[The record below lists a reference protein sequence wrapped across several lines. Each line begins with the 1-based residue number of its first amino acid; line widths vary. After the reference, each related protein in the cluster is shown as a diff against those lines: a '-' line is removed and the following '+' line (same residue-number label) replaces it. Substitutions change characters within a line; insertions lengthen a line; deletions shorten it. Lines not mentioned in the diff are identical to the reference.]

1 MKKIM
6 LLLLFGVMVLTST
19 AQEKVYQIE
28 EITVIN
34 YGDGRMLFRLNNEEK
49 TPLNGSHR
57 LIDGY
62 HSEYILADFK
72 DGMYHGNYRHF
83 KGNKLLEECRYKE
96 GNRDGLYKR
105 YYGDGQTVQSERTF
119 IDGKVDGVSRTY
131 HSNGKVETEKVYKLG
146 IEDGYDRRYDSDGT
160 LTLDECYK
168 DGKRDG
174 KWTQHLSSN
183 LGDIVRISFYKKGLP
198 DGQWSETWK
207 DGKPRSK
214 SSYKDGKKEGV
225 WIRYG
230 KGGKPEKST
239 TYKNDEKNGEE
250 ITYFTDGTPEKSSN
264 YLNGKLNGVTKE
276 FYFGSGQCKSEYTFK
291 NGKREGAYKRY
302 FDTGKLREEGRC
314 EADSEVY
321 RKEYYANGK
330 LKSVAERKGGGWN
343 TIERYDSDG
352 NKE

>member
-34 YGDGRMLFRLNNEEK
+34 YGDGRLLFRLNNEEK

-72 DGMYHGNYRHF
+72 DGMYHGNCRHF
-83 KGNKLLEECRYKE
+83 KENKLLEECRYKE
-96 GNRDGLYKR
+96 GNRDGLYKC

-146 IEDGYDRRYDSDGT
+146 IEDGYDRRYGSDGT

-183 LGDIVRISFYKKGLP
+183 LGDMVRISFYKNGLP

-207 DGKPRSK
+207 D
-214 SSYKDGKKEGV
+214 
-225 WIRYG
+225 
-230 KGGKPEKST
+230 GKPEKST

-276 FYFGSGQCKSEYTFK
+276 FYFESGKCKSEYFQ
-291 NGKREGAYKRY
+291 
-302 FDTGKLREEGRC
+302 
-314 EADSEVY
+314 
-321 RKEYYANGK
+321 
-330 LKSVAERKGGGWN
+330 ER
-343 TIERYDSDG
+343 
-352 NKE
+352 

>member
-72 DGMYHGNYRHF
+72 DGMYHGDYRHF
-83 KGNKLLEECRYKE
+83 KENKLLEECRYKE
-96 GNRDGLYKR
+96 GNRDGSYKC

-146 IEDGYDRRYDSDGT
+146 IEDGYDRRYGSDGT

-214 SSYKDGKKEGV
+214 SSYKDGKKEGL

-230 KGGKPEKST
+230 KSGKPEKST
-239 TYKNDEKNGEE
+239 TYKNDEKN
-250 ITYFTDGTPEKSSN
+250 
-264 YLNGKLNGVTKE
+264 
-276 FYFGSGQCKSEYTFK
+276 
-291 NGKREGAYKRY
+291 
-302 FDTGKLREEGRC
+302 
-314 EADSEVY
+314 
-321 RKEYYANGK
+321 
-330 LKSVAERKGGGWN
+330 
-343 TIERYDSDG
+343 
-352 NKE
+352 

>member
-34 YGDGRMLFRLNNEEK
+34 YGDGRLLFRLSNEEK

-83 KGNKLLEECRYKE
+83 KENKLLEECRYKE

-146 IEDGYDRRYDSDGT
+146 IEDGYDRRYGSDGT

-183 LGDIVRISFYKKGLP
+183 LGDMVRISFYKNGLP
-198 DGQWSETWK
+198 TVSGAK
-207 DGKPRSK
+207 RGKTASPVAKAAIKTAKKRVSGLDMVKAANPK
-214 SSYKDGKKEGV
+214 SLPLTKTMK
-225 WIRYG
+225 RT
-230 KGGKPEKST
+230 EKRLLISLT
-239 TYKNDEKNGEE
+239 A
-250 ITYFTDGTPEKSSN
+250 
-264 YLNGKLNGVTKE
+264 L
-276 FYFGSGQCKSEYTFK
+276 
-291 NGKREGAYKRY
+291 
-302 FDTGKLREEGRC
+302 
-314 EADSEVY
+314 
-321 RKEYYANGK
+321 
-330 LKSVAERKGGGWN
+330 LKSRQTTSMAN
-343 TIERYDSDG
+343 
-352 NKE
+352 

>member
-34 YGDGRMLFRLNNEEK
+34 YGDGRLLFRLNNEEK

-72 DGMYHGNYRHF
+72 DGMYHGNCRHF
-83 KGNKLLEECRYKE
+83 KENKLLEECRYKE
-96 GNRDGLYKR
+96 GNRDGLYKC

-146 IEDGYDRRYDSDGT
+146 IEDGYDRRYGSDGT

-183 LGDIVRISFYKKGLP
+183 LGDMVRISFYKNGLP

-207 DGKPRSK
+207 D
-214 SSYKDGKKEGV
+214 
-225 WIRYG
+225 
-230 KGGKPEKST
+230 GKPEKST

-276 FYFGSGQCKSEYTFK
+276 FYFESGKCKSEYTFK

-302 FDTGKLREEGRC
+302 FDTGKLREEGCC

-343 TIERYDSDG
+343 TIERYDSEG

>member
-72 DGMYHGNYRHF
+72 DGMYHGDYRHF
-83 KGNKLLEECRYKE
+83 KENKLLEECRYKE

-119 IDGKVDGVSRTY
+119 IDGK
-131 HSNGKVETEKVYKLG
+131 
-146 IEDGYDRRYDSDGT
+146 
-160 LTLDECYK
+160 
-168 DGKRDG
+168 RDG
-174 KWTQHLSSN
+174 KWTEHLSGN
-183 LGDIVRISFYKKGLP
+183 AGDVTRISFYKNGLP

-214 SSYKDGKKEGV
+214 SSYKDGKKEGL
-225 WIRYG
+225 WIKYG
-230 KGGKPEKST
+230 KSGKPEKST

-276 FYFGSGQCKSEYTFK
+276 FYFESGKCKSEYTFK

-343 TIERYDSDG
+343 TIERYDSEG

>member
-34 YGDGRMLFRLNNEEK
+34 YGDGRLLFRLNNEEK

-83 KGNKLLEECRYKE
+83 KENKLLEKCRYKE
-96 GNRDGLYKR
+96 GNRDGLYKH

-119 IDGKVDGVSRTY
+119 IDGK
-131 HSNGKVETEKVYKLG
+131 
-146 IEDGYDRRYDSDGT
+146 
-160 LTLDECYK
+160 
-168 DGKRDG
+168 RDG
-174 KWTQHLSSN
+174 KWTEHLSGN
-183 LGDIVRISFYKKGLP
+183 TGDVTRISFYKNGLP

-225 WIRYG
+225 WIGYG
-230 KGGKPEKST
+230 KDGKPEKST

-276 FYFGSGQCKSEYTFK
+276 FYFESGKCKSEYTFK

-343 TIERYDSDG
+343 TVERYDSEG

>member
-34 YGDGRMLFRLNNEEK
+34 YGDGRLLFRLNNEEK

-72 DGMYHGNYRHF
+72 DGMYHGNCRHF
-83 KGNKLLEECRYKE
+83 KENKLLEECRYKE
-96 GNRDGLYKR
+96 GNRDGLYKC

-131 HSNGKVETEKVYKLG
+131 HSNGKVEAEKVYKLG
-146 IEDGYDRRYDSDGT
+146 IEDGYDRRYGSDGT

-183 LGDIVRISFYKKGLP
+183 LGDMVRISFYKNGLP

-207 DGKPRSK
+207 D
-214 SSYKDGKKEGV
+214 
-225 WIRYG
+225 
-230 KGGKPEKST
+230 GKPEKST

-276 FYFGSGQCKSEYTFK
+276 FYFESGKCKSEYTFK

-302 FDTGKLREEGRC
+302 F
-314 EADSEVY
+314 
-321 RKEYYANGK
+321 
-330 LKSVAERKGGGWN
+330 
-343 TIERYDSDG
+343 
-352 NKE
+352 

>member
-34 YGDGRMLFRLNNEEK
+34 YGDGRLLFRLNNEEK

-72 DGMYHGNYRHF
+72 DGMYHGNCRHF
-83 KGNKLLEECRYKE
+83 KENKLLEECRYKE
-96 GNRDGLYKR
+96 GNRDGLYKC

-119 IDGKVDGVSRTY
+119 IDGKVNGVSRTY

-146 IEDGYDRRYDSDGT
+146 IEDGYDRRYGSDGT

-183 LGDIVRISFYKKGLP
+183 LGDMVRISFYKNGLP

-207 DGKPRSK
+207 D
-214 SSYKDGKKEGV
+214 
-225 WIRYG
+225 
-230 KGGKPEKST
+230 GKPEKST

-276 FYFGSGQCKSEYTFK
+276 FYFESGKCKSEYTFK

-302 FDTGKLREEGRC
+302 FDTGKLREEGCC

-343 TIERYDSDG
+343 TIERYDSEG

>member
-1 MKKIM
+1 
-6 LLLLFGVMVLTST
+6 MVLTST

-72 DGMYHGNYRHF
+72 DGMYHGDYRHF
-83 KGNKLLEECRYKE
+83 KENKLLEECRYKE
-96 GNRDGLYKR
+96 GNRDGSYKC

-146 IEDGYDRRYDSDGT
+146 IEDGYDRRYGSDGT

-214 SSYKDGKKEGV
+214 SSYKDGKKEGL

-230 KGGKPEKST
+230 KSPKSPPLTKMMKRTEKRLLISLT
-239 TYKNDEKNGEE
+239 A
-250 ITYFTDGTPEKSSN
+250 
-264 YLNGKLNGVTKE
+264 L
-276 FYFGSGQCKSEYTFK
+276 
-291 NGKREGAYKRY
+291 
-302 FDTGKLREEGRC
+302 
-314 EADSEVY
+314 
-321 RKEYYANGK
+321 
-330 LKSVAERKGGGWN
+330 LKSRQTTSMAN
-343 TIERYDSDG
+343 
-352 NKE
+352 

>member
-34 YGDGRMLFRLNNEEK
+34 YGDGRLLFRLNNEEK

-72 DGMYHGNYRHF
+72 DGMYHGNCRHF
-83 KGNKLLEECRYKE
+83 KENKLLEECRYKE

-183 LGDIVRISFYKKGLP
+183 LGDMVRISFYKNGLP

-207 DGKPRSK
+207 D
-214 SSYKDGKKEGV
+214 
-225 WIRYG
+225 
-230 KGGKPEKST
+230 GKPEKST

-343 TIERYDSDG
+343 TIERYDSEG

>member
-34 YGDGRMLFRLNNEEK
+34 YGDGRLLFRLNNEEK

-72 DGMYHGNYRHF
+72 DGMYHGNCRHF
-83 KGNKLLEECRYKE
+83 KENKLLEECRYKE

-119 IDGKVDGVSRTY
+119 IDGK
-131 HSNGKVETEKVYKLG
+131 
-146 IEDGYDRRYDSDGT
+146 
-160 LTLDECYK
+160 
-168 DGKRDG
+168 RDG
-174 KWTQHLSSN
+174 KWTEHLSGN
-183 LGDIVRISFYKKGLP
+183 AGDVTRISFYKNGLP

-207 DGKPRSK
+207 DGKPRNK

-276 FYFGSGQCKSEYTFK
+276 FYFESGKCKSEYTFK

-343 TIERYDSDG
+343 TIERYDSEG

>member
-34 YGDGRMLFRLNNEEK
+34 YGDGRLLFRLNNEEK

-72 DGMYHGNYRHF
+72 DGMYHGDYRHF
-83 KGNKLLEECRYKE
+83 KENKLLEECRYKE

-119 IDGKVDGVSRTY
+119 IDGK
-131 HSNGKVETEKVYKLG
+131 
-146 IEDGYDRRYDSDGT
+146 
-160 LTLDECYK
+160 
-168 DGKRDG
+168 RDG
-174 KWTQHLSSN
+174 KWTEHLSGN
-183 LGDIVRISFYKKGLP
+183 AGDVTRISFYKNGLS

-276 FYFGSGQCKSEYTFK
+276 FYFESGKCKSEYTFK

-343 TIERYDSDG
+343 TIERYDSEG

>member
-34 YGDGRMLFRLNNEEK
+34 YGDGRLLFRLNNEEK

-72 DGMYHGNYRHF
+72 DGMYHGDYRHF
-83 KGNKLLEECRYKE
+83 KENKLLEECRYKE

-119 IDGKVDGVSRTY
+119 IDGK
-131 HSNGKVETEKVYKLG
+131 
-146 IEDGYDRRYDSDGT
+146 
-160 LTLDECYK
+160 
-168 DGKRDG
+168 RDG
-174 KWTQHLSSN
+174 KWTEHLSGN
-183 LGDIVRISFYKKGLP
+183 AGDVTRISFYKNGLS

-276 FYFGSGQCKSEYTFK
+276 FYFESGKCKSEYTFK

-302 FDTGKLREEGRC
+302 FDTGKLREEGCC

-343 TIERYDSDG
+343 TIERYDSEG

>member
-34 YGDGRMLFRLNNEEK
+34 YGDGRLLFRLSNEEK

-83 KGNKLLEECRYKE
+83 KENKLLEECRYKE

-119 IDGKVDGVSRTY
+119 IDGK
-131 HSNGKVETEKVYKLG
+131 
-146 IEDGYDRRYDSDGT
+146 
-160 LTLDECYK
+160 
-168 DGKRDG
+168 RDG
-174 KWTQHLSSN
+174 KWTEHLSGN
-183 LGDIVRISFYKKGLP
+183 TGDVTRISFYKNGLP

-264 YLNGKLNGVTKE
+264 YLNGKLNGITKE
-276 FYFGSGQCKSEYTFK
+276 FYFESGKCKSEYTFK

-302 FDTGKLREEGRC
+302 FDTGKLREEGCC

-343 TIERYDSDG
+343 TIERYDSEG

>member
-72 DGMYHGNYRHF
+72 DGMYHGDYRHF
-83 KGNKLLEECRYKE
+83 KENKLLEECRYKE

-146 IEDGYDRRYDSDGT
+146 IEDGYDRRYGSDGA

-183 LGDIVRISFYKKGLP
+183 LGDMVRISFYKNGLP

-207 DGKPRSK
+207 D
-214 SSYKDGKKEGV
+214 
-225 WIRYG
+225 
-230 KGGKPEKST
+230 GKPEKST

-264 YLNGKLNGVTKE
+264 YLNDKLNGVTKE
-276 FYFGSGQCKSEYTFK
+276 FYFESGKCKSEYTFK

-343 TIERYDSDG
+343 TIERYDSEG

>member
-34 YGDGRMLFRLNNEEK
+34 YGDGRLLFRLNNEEK

-72 DGMYHGNYRHF
+72 DGMYHGNCRHF
-83 KGNKLLEECRYKE
+83 KENKLLEECRYKE
-96 GNRDGLYKR
+96 GNRDGLYKC

-146 IEDGYDRRYDSDGT
+146 IEDGYDRRYGSDGT

-183 LGDIVRISFYKKGLP
+183 LGDMVRISFYKNGLP

-207 DGKPRSK
+207 D
-214 SSYKDGKKEGV
+214 
-225 WIRYG
+225 
-230 KGGKPEKST
+230 GKPEKST

-276 FYFGSGQCKSEYTFK
+276 FYFESGKCKSEYTFK
-291 NGKREGAYKRY
+291 NGKREGAYESY
-302 FDTGKLREEGRC
+302 FDTGKLREEGCC

-343 TIERYDSDG
+343 TIERYDSEG

>member
-19 AQEKVYQIE
+19 AQEKVYKIE

-34 YGDGRMLFRLNNEEK
+34 YGDGRLLFRLNNEEK

-72 DGMYHGNYRHF
+72 DGMYHGNCRHF
-83 KGNKLLEECRYKE
+83 KENKLLEECRYKE
-96 GNRDGLYKR
+96 GNRDGLYKC

-146 IEDGYDRRYDSDGT
+146 IEDGYDRRYGSDGT

-183 LGDIVRISFYKKGLP
+183 LGDMVRISFYKNGLP

-207 DGKPRSK
+207 D
-214 SSYKDGKKEGV
+214 
-225 WIRYG
+225 
-230 KGGKPEKST
+230 GKPEKST

-276 FYFGSGQCKSEYTFK
+276 FYFESGKCKSEYTFK

-302 FDTGKLREEGRC
+302 FDTGKLREEGCC

-343 TIERYDSDG
+343 TIERYDSEG

>member
-34 YGDGRMLFRLNNEEK
+34 YGDGRLLFRLNNEEK

-83 KGNKLLEECRYKE
+83 KENKLLEECRYKE

-119 IDGKVDGVSRTY
+119 IDGK
-131 HSNGKVETEKVYKLG
+131 
-146 IEDGYDRRYDSDGT
+146 
-160 LTLDECYK
+160 
-168 DGKRDG
+168 RDG
-174 KWTQHLSSN
+174 KWTEHLSGN
-183 LGDIVRISFYKKGLP
+183 AGDVTRISFYKNGLP

-250 ITYFTDGTPEKSSN
+250 ITCFTDGTPEKSSN

-276 FYFGSGQCKSEYTFK
+276 FYFESGKCKSEYTFK

-343 TIERYDSDG
+343 TIERYDSEG

>member
-34 YGDGRMLFRLNNEEK
+34 YGDGRLLFRLNNEKK

-83 KGNKLLEECRYKE
+83 KENKLLEECRYKE

-119 IDGKVDGVSRTY
+119 IDGK
-131 HSNGKVETEKVYKLG
+131 
-146 IEDGYDRRYDSDGT
+146 
-160 LTLDECYK
+160 
-168 DGKRDG
+168 RDG
-174 KWTQHLSSN
+174 KWTEHLSGN
-183 LGDIVRISFYKKGLP
+183 AGDVTRISFYKNGLP
-198 DGQWSETWK
+198 DGQWGETWK

-276 FYFGSGQCKSEYTFK
+276 FYFESGKCKSEYTFK

-343 TIERYDSDG
+343 TIERYDSEG

>member
-34 YGDGRMLFRLNNEEK
+34 YGDGRLLFRLNNEEK

-72 DGMYHGNYRHF
+72 DGMYHGNCRHF
-83 KGNKLLEECRYKE
+83 KENKLLEECRYKE
-96 GNRDGLYKR
+96 GNRDGLYKC

-146 IEDGYDRRYDSDGT
+146 IEDGYDRRYGSDGT

-183 LGDIVRISFYKKGLP
+183 LGDMVRISFYKNGLP

-207 DGKPRSK
+207 D
-214 SSYKDGKKEGV
+214 
-225 WIRYG
+225 
-230 KGGKPEKST
+230 GKPEKST

-264 YLNGKLNGVTKE
+264 SLNGKLNGVTKE
-276 FYFGSGQCKSEYTFK
+276 FYFESGKCKSEYTFK

-302 FDTGKLREEGRC
+302 FDTGKLREEGCC

-343 TIERYDSDG
+343 TIERYDSEG

>member
-72 DGMYHGNYRHF
+72 DGMYHGDYRHF
-83 KGNKLLEECRYKE
+83 KENKLLEECRYKE
-96 GNRDGLYKR
+96 GNRDGSYKC

-146 IEDGYDRRYDSDGT
+146 IEDGYDRRYGSDGT

-183 LGDIVRISFYKKGLP
+183 LGDMVRISFYKNGLP

-207 DGKPRSK
+207 D
-214 SSYKDGKKEGV
+214 
-225 WIRYG
+225 
-230 KGGKPEKST
+230 GKPEKST

-264 YLNGKLNGVTKE
+264 YLNGKLNGITKE
-276 FYFGSGQCKSEYTFK
+276 FYFESGKCKSEYTFR
-291 NGKREGAYKRY
+291 NGEREGAYKRY
-302 FDTGKLREEGRC
+302 FDTGELREEGRC
-314 EADSEVY
+314 EVDSEVY

-343 TIERYDSDG
+343 TLERYDSEG

>member
-34 YGDGRMLFRLNNEEK
+34 YGDGRLLFRLNNEEK

-72 DGMYHGNYRHF
+72 DGMYHGNCRHF
-83 KGNKLLEECRYKE
+83 KENKLLEECRYKE
-96 GNRDGLYKR
+96 GNRDGLYKC

-146 IEDGYDRRYDSDGT
+146 IEDGYDRRYGSDGT

-207 DGKPRSK
+207 DGKP
-214 SSYKDGKKEGV
+214 
-225 WIRYG
+225 
-230 KGGKPEKST
+230 EKST

-276 FYFGSGQCKSEYTFK
+276 FYFESGKCKSEYTFK

-302 FDTGKLREEGRC
+302 FDTGKLREEGCC

-343 TIERYDSDG
+343 TIERYDSEG

>member
-19 AQEKVYQIE
+19 EQDKVYQIE

-34 YGDGRMLFRLNNEEK
+34 YGDGRLLFRLNNEEK

-83 KGNKLLEECRYKE
+83 KENKLLEECRYKE

-119 IDGKVDGVSRTY
+119 IDGK
-131 HSNGKVETEKVYKLG
+131 
-146 IEDGYDRRYDSDGT
+146 
-160 LTLDECYK
+160 
-168 DGKRDG
+168 RDG
-174 KWTQHLSSN
+174 KWTEHLSDN
-183 LGDIVRISFYKKGLP
+183 AGDVTRISFYKNGLP

-276 FYFGSGQCKSEYTFK
+276 FYFESGKCKSEYTFK

-343 TIERYDSDG
+343 TIERYDSEG

>member
-49 TPLNGSHR
+49 LPLNGSHR

-62 HSEYILADFK
+62 RSEYILADFK
-72 DGMYHGNYRHF
+72 DGMYHGNYQHF
-83 KGNKLLEECRYKE
+83 KENKLLEECRYKE

-105 YYGDGQTVQSERTF
+105 YYGDGETVQSERTY
-119 IDGKVDGVSRTY
+119 IGGKVDGVSRTY

-146 IEDGYDRRYDSDGT
+146 IEDGYDRRYGSDGT

-174 KWTQHLSSN
+174 KWTEHLSGN
-183 LGDIVRISFYKKGLP
+183 VGDVTRISFYKNGLP

-214 SSYKDGKKEGV
+214 SSYKDGKKRASGLDMV
-225 WIRYG
+225 KAASPKSQPLTKTMKRM
-230 KGGKPEKST
+230 EKRLLISLT
-239 TYKNDEKNGEE
+239 A
-250 ITYFTDGTPEKSSN
+250 
-264 YLNGKLNGVTKE
+264 L
-276 FYFGSGQCKSEYTFK
+276 
-291 NGKREGAYKRY
+291 
-302 FDTGKLREEGRC
+302 
-314 EADSEVY
+314 
-321 RKEYYANGK
+321 
-330 LKSVAERKGGGWN
+330 LKSRQTTSMTN
-343 TIERYDSDG
+343 
-352 NKE
+352 

>member
-34 YGDGRMLFRLNNEEK
+34 YGDGRLLFRLNNEEK

-72 DGMYHGNYRHF
+72 DGMYHGNCRHF
-83 KGNKLLEECRYKE
+83 KENKLLEECRYKE
-96 GNRDGLYKR
+96 GNRDGLYKC

-146 IEDGYDRRYDSDGT
+146 IEDGYDRRYGSDGT

-174 KWTQHLSSN
+174 KWTQHLSNN
-183 LGDIVRISFYKKGLP
+183 LGDMVRISFYKNGLP

-207 DGKPRSK
+207 D
-214 SSYKDGKKEGV
+214 
-225 WIRYG
+225 
-230 KGGKPEKST
+230 GKPEKST

-276 FYFGSGQCKSEYTFK
+276 FYFESGKCKSEYTFK

-302 FDTGKLREEGRC
+302 FDTGKLREEGCC

-343 TIERYDSDG
+343 TIERYDSEG

>member
-34 YGDGRMLFRLNNEEK
+34 YGDGRLLFRLNNEEK
-49 TPLNGSHR
+49 TPHNGSHR

-72 DGMYHGNYRHF
+72 DGMYHGNCRNF
-83 KGNKLLEECRYKE
+83 KENKLLEECRYKE
-96 GNRDGLYKR
+96 GNRDGLYKC

-146 IEDGYDRRYDSDGT
+146 IEDGYDRRYGSDGT

-183 LGDIVRISFYKKGLP
+183 LGDMVRISFYKNGLP

-207 DGKPRSK
+207 D
-214 SSYKDGKKEGV
+214 
-225 WIRYG
+225 
-230 KGGKPEKST
+230 GKPEKST

-276 FYFGSGQCKSEYTFK
+276 FYFESGKCKSEYTFK

-302 FDTGKLREEGRC
+302 FDTGKLREEGCC

-343 TIERYDSDG
+343 TIERYDSEG

>member
-49 TPLNGSHR
+49 LPLNGSHR

-83 KGNKLLEECRYKE
+83 KENKLLEECRYKE

-119 IDGKVDGVSRTY
+119 IDGK
-131 HSNGKVETEKVYKLG
+131 
-146 IEDGYDRRYDSDGT
+146 
-160 LTLDECYK
+160 
-168 DGKRDG
+168 RDG
-174 KWTQHLSSN
+174 KWTEHLSGN
-183 LGDIVRISFYKKGLP
+183 AGDVTRISFYKNGLP

-291 NGKREGAYKRY
+291 NGKREGVYKRY

>member
-34 YGDGRMLFRLNNEEK
+34 YGDGRLLFRLNNEEK
-49 TPLNGSHR
+49 TPLNDSHR

-72 DGMYHGNYRHF
+72 DGMYHGDYRHF
-83 KGNKLLEECRYKE
+83 KENKLLEECRYKE

-119 IDGKVDGVSRTY
+119 IDGK
-131 HSNGKVETEKVYKLG
+131 
-146 IEDGYDRRYDSDGT
+146 
-160 LTLDECYK
+160 
-168 DGKRDG
+168 RDG
-174 KWTQHLSSN
+174 KWTEHLSGN
-183 LGDIVRISFYKKGLP
+183 AGDVTRISFYKNGLS

-276 FYFGSGQCKSEYTFK
+276 FYFESGKCKSEYTFK

-343 TIERYDSDG
+343 TIERYDSEG

>member
-34 YGDGRMLFRLNNEEK
+34 YGDGRLLFRLNNEEK

-83 KGNKLLEECRYKE
+83 KENKLLEECRYKE

-119 IDGKVDGVSRTY
+119 IDGK
-131 HSNGKVETEKVYKLG
+131 
-146 IEDGYDRRYDSDGT
+146 
-160 LTLDECYK
+160 
-168 DGKRDG
+168 RDG
-174 KWTQHLSSN
+174 KWTEHLSDN
-183 LGDIVRISFYKKGLP
+183 AGDVTRISFYKNGLP

-276 FYFGSGQCKSEYTFK
+276 FYFESGKCKSEYTFK

-302 FDTGKLREEGRC
+302 FDTGKLREEGCC

-343 TIERYDSDG
+343 TIERYDSEG

>member
-34 YGDGRMLFRLNNEEK
+34 YGDGRLLFRLNNEEK

-83 KGNKLLEECRYKE
+83 KENKLLEECRYKE

-119 IDGKVDGVSRTY
+119 IDGK
-131 HSNGKVETEKVYKLG
+131 
-146 IEDGYDRRYDSDGT
+146 
-160 LTLDECYK
+160 
-168 DGKRDG
+168 RDG
-174 KWTQHLSSN
+174 KWTEHLSGN
-183 LGDIVRISFYKKGLP
+183 AGDVTRISFYKNGLP

-207 DGKPRSK
+207 GGKPRSK

-276 FYFGSGQCKSEYTFK
+276 FYFESGKCKSEYTFK

-343 TIERYDSDG
+343 TIERYDSEG

>member
-6 LLLLFGVMVLTST
+6 LLLLSGVIVLTST

-83 KGNKLLEECRYKE
+83 KENKLLEECHYKE
-96 GNRDGLYKR
+96 GNRDGLYKH

-146 IEDGYDRRYDSDGT
+146 IEDGYDRRYGSDGT

-174 KWTQHLSSN
+174 KWTEHLSGN
-183 LGDIVRISFYKKGLP
+183 VGDVIRISFYKNGLP
-198 DGQWSETWK
+198 DGQWIETWK

-276 FYFGSGQCKSEYTFK
+276 FYFGSGKCKSEYTFK
-291 NGKREGAYKRY
+291 NGQ
-302 FDTGKLREEGRC
+302 REEIGR
-314 EADSEVY
+314 AHV
-321 RKEYYANGK
+321 
-330 LKSVAERKGGGWN
+330 
-343 TIERYDSDG
+343 
-352 NKE
+352 

>member
-72 DGMYHGNYRHF
+72 DGMYHGNCRHF
-83 KGNKLLEECRYKE
+83 KENKLLEECRYKE
-96 GNRDGLYKR
+96 GNRDGLYKC

-146 IEDGYDRRYDSDGT
+146 IEDGYDRRYGSDGT

-183 LGDIVRISFYKKGLP
+183 LGDMVRISFYKNGLP

-207 DGKPRSK
+207 D
-214 SSYKDGKKEGV
+214 
-225 WIRYG
+225 
-230 KGGKPEKST
+230 GKPEKST

-276 FYFGSGQCKSEYTFK
+276 FYFESGKCKSEYTFK

-302 FDTGKLREEGRC
+302 FDTGKLREEGCC

-343 TIERYDSDG
+343 TIERYDSEG

>member
-34 YGDGRMLFRLNNEEK
+34 YGDGRLLFRLNNEEK

-72 DGMYHGNYRHF
+72 DGMYHGNCRHF
-83 KGNKLLEECRYKE
+83 KENKLLEECRYKE

-119 IDGKVDGVSRTY
+119 IDGK
-131 HSNGKVETEKVYKLG
+131 
-146 IEDGYDRRYDSDGT
+146 
-160 LTLDECYK
+160 
-168 DGKRDG
+168 RDG
-174 KWTQHLSSN
+174 KWTEHLSGN
-183 LGDIVRISFYKKGLP
+183 AGDVTRISFYKNGLP

-276 FYFGSGQCKSEYTFK
+276 FYFESGKCKSEYTFK

-343 TIERYDSDG
+343 TIERYDSEG

>member
-34 YGDGRMLFRLNNEEK
+34 YGDGRLLFRLNNEEK

-72 DGMYHGNYRHF
+72 DGMYHGNCRHF
-83 KGNKLLEECRYKE
+83 KENKLLEECRYKE
-96 GNRDGLYKR
+96 GNRDGLYKC

-146 IEDGYDRRYDSDGT
+146 IEDGYDRRYGSDGT

-183 LGDIVRISFYKKGLP
+183 LGDMVRISFYKNGLP

-207 DGKPRSK
+207 D
-214 SSYKDGKKEGV
+214 
-225 WIRYG
+225 
-230 KGGKPEKST
+230 GKPEKST

-264 YLNGKLNGVTKE
+264 YLNGKLSGVTKE
-276 FYFGSGQCKSEYTFK
+276 FYFESGKCKSEYTFK

-302 FDTGKLREEGRC
+302 FDTGKLREEGCC

-343 TIERYDSDG
+343 TIERYDSEG